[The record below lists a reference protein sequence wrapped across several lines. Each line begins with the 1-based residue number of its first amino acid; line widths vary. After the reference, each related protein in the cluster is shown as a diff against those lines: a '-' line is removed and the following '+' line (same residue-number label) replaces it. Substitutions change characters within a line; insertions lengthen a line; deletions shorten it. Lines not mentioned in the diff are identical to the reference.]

1 MLVQPKLLILTTLF
15 DDPPLKIPCNAS
27 RDLDGRDIC
36 IESTGYVRFNS
47 IQVFFFISDKL
58 TKKDPLKKIELK
70 SFESYVKT
78 MKKIK
83 KNMMDIVKAYT
94 L

>member
-1 MLVQPKLLILTTLF
+1 MLVRPKLLILTTLF
-15 DDPPLKIPCNAS
+15 DDPVLKIPCNAS

-36 IESTGYVRFNS
+36 IESTGYVRFDS
-47 IQVFFFISDKL
+47 IQVFFIYLFFFISDKL

-83 KNMMDIVKAYT
+83 KKYDEYC
-94 L
+94 

>member
-1 MLVQPKLLILTTLF
+1 MLVRPKLLILTTLF

-27 RDLDGRDIC
+27 RDLDGWNIC

-47 IQVFFFISDKL
+47 IQVFFIYLFFFISDKL

-70 SFESYVKT
+70 LFESKDDEENK
-78 MKKIK
+78 KKI
-83 KNMMDIVKAYT
+83 
-94 L
+94 